1 MSSSK
6 NFSSQQ
12 NLSHRP
18 KPICSNH
25 SWENLPNN
33 NWIVNHN
40 GRILLELNYL
50 NCNRAKLPIGAK
62 TAQILQKYSD
72 AHDDS
77 VVKTKHVNLTHDE
90 NQNLNFIRNADH
102 KEWVFSSVC
111 SIYDVIQFFFYFIVS
126 VYGYFNEKMNYC
138 WIEKRLRETVVLN
151 LFFFLLKF

>member
-6 NFSSQQ
+6 NFLSQQ
-12 NLSHRP
+12 NISHHP
-18 KPICSNH
+18 KPICSS

-72 AHDDS
+72 AHD
-77 VVKTKHVNLTHDE
+77 VVKTKHVNFLHDE
-90 NQNLNFIRNADH
+90 NQNLSFIRNGEH
-102 KEWVFSSVC
+102 E
-111 SIYDVIQFFFYFIVS
+111 
-126 VYGYFNEKMNYC
+126 E
-138 WIEKRLRETVVLN
+138 
-151 LFFFLLKF
+151 